1 MSVFINN
8 KLLLRGK
15 LQLELE
21 DTRGRRRER
30 REREKKRV
38 IERWKERD
46 IEK

>member
-8 KLLLRGK
+8 KLFLMDK
-15 LQLELE
+15 LQLKLE